1 MKVIDFRTLPGP
13 NVYSHEPML
22 VMRLDLEELTEKES
36 YEIPGFI
43 DRLLDLLPGLRNHH
57 CSKGRPGGF
66 VERLREGT
74 YFGHTVEHAALELT
88 VLADIATVHGKTRMA
103 VAPNIYSVVIE
114 YKAEQ
119 ATRRLLSTAVELV
132 DALVRGESFPLEERI
147 KEAKALAAE
156 TEMGPSTRSIV
167 EAAARRGIPW
177 MRLNGE
183 SLVQL
188 GYGKNRRL
196 IQAAMTDRTSVV
208 AVEVASDKD
217 LTKSLLER
225 ASIPV
230 PRGVIVRTADEA
242 LAALEEIGPPVV
254 VKPLDGRQGKGVS
267 LNLTTYDEVI
277 SAFQAAIEFSRNIL
291 VEELFEG
298 NNYRVLVVNGK
309 LVAASER
316 VPCHVVGDG
325 KHNVAELIEL
335 ENKNPLRGEGHEKPL
350 TQIKLDPILQ
360 AFMRKEGL
368 SLQDV
373 PEAGARVMLCAGMNL
388 STGGTAKDVTD
399 EVHPSIRRLSE
410 RAARAVGLDIC
421 GIDIVTK
428 DISKPLG
435 GRGEGV
441 IEANA
446 APGLRMHLFP
456 NEGEPRDVGAAIVA
470 GLYPEGSPAR
480 IPIIST
486 TGTNGKTTVTRMIG
500 HALAEAGLKVGMTTT
515 DGIWLD
521 GELIT
526 EGDTT
531 GPISA
536 RTVLSDSSVEVAVL
550 ETARGGIV
558 RRGLGY
564 DWSDISVMTNVRP
577 DHIGQDGIEDVEDLL
592 HIKSLVAERVKEG
605 GTLILNADD
614 ERLVRLTGLERIN
627 RVPKRIIYFS
637 LDAENPVVKNHTAA
651 GHTAYFVRGGSIV
664 EAAGGGETE
673 MVRAADLSV
682 TMQGTAEYQIA
693 NVLAAVAACRA
704 YGLPEDAVMASM
716 KSFSNA
722 THNPGRGNLFRVGG
736 GYVLVDY
743 GHNPDAFDAVA
754 RTAALWNG
762 RRVTAIVGV
771 PGDRNDDLIVE
782 SGRAAA
788 RGFHRV
794 IIKED
799 KDLRGRQKGEVAGLL
814 CRAVNEQAPDL
825 ECRVVADEVEALDS
839 ELQRVQEGEIIV
851 IFHDKIRPIL
861 ATLEKHGA
869 SAVSAIEGLQQSSL
883 AGAAYGHAGDPQR
896 PPSRS

>member
-1 MKVIDFRTLPGP
+1 MKILDFRTLPGP
-13 NVYSHEPML
+13 NVYNHEPML

-36 YEIPGFI
+36 YELAGFI
-43 DRLLDLLPGLRNHH
+43 DRLLDLLPGLRDHH
-57 CSKGRPGGF
+57 CSKGKPGGF
-66 VERLREGT
+66 VERLHEGT

-103 VAPNIYSVVIE
+103 GAPNIYNIAIE
-114 YKAEQ
+114 YRAEQ
-119 ATRRLLSTAVELV
+119 ATRYLLATAVELV
-132 DALVRGESFPLEERI
+132 DALARGESFPLEERI
-147 KEAKALAAE
+147 EEAKAIAAD
-156 TEMGPSTRSIV
+156 TELGPSTRSIV

-177 MRLNGE
+177 TRVNGDN
-183 SLVQL
+183 LVQL
-188 GYGKNRRL
+188 GYGKNRHL

-208 AVEVASDKD
+208 GVEVAGDKD
-217 LTKSLLER
+217 LTKSLMER

-242 LAALEEIGPPVV
+242 VAAMAEIGPPVV

-267 LNLTTYDEVI
+267 LNLTTDDEVI
-277 SAFQAAIEFSRNIL
+277 SAFQAAIEFSRDIL

-309 LVAASER
+309 VVAASER

-325 KHNVAELIEL
+325 EHSVAELIEL

-350 TQIKLDPILQ
+350 TQIKVDPILQ
-360 AFMRKEGL
+360 AFMRKEGIAL
-368 SLQDV
+368 HDV

-388 STGGTAKDVTD
+388 STGGTARDVTG

-410 RAARAVGLDIC
+410 RAARAIGLDIC
-421 GIDIVTK
+421 GVDLVAK
-428 DISKPLG
+428 DISRPLG
-435 GRGEGV
+435 DRGEGV

-456 NEGEPRDVGAAIVA
+456 NEGEPRDVGAAIVE
-470 GLYPEGSPAR
+470 GIYPEGSPAR
-480 IPIIST
+480 IPIISI

-500 HALAEAGLKVGMTTT
+500 HALQEAGLTVGMTTT
-515 DGIWLD
+515 DGIWLG
-521 GELIT
+521 GEPII

-564 DWSDISVMTNVRP
+564 DWSDISIMTNVRP
-577 DHIGQDGIEDVEDLL
+577 DHIGQDGIEDVEDLV

-614 ERLVRLTGLERIN
+614 ERLVRLTGRERIK
-627 RVPKRIIYFS
+627 RVPKKIVYFS
-637 LDAENPVVKNHTAA
+637 TGAESPGVKDHTAA

-664 EAAGGGETE
+664 EAAGRDETE
-673 MVRAADLSV
+673 MVGVVDLPV
-682 TMQGTAEYQIA
+682 TMQGTAGYQIA

-704 YGLPEDAVMASM
+704 YGLPGEGVIASM
-716 KSFSNA
+716 KSFNNA
-722 THNPGRGNLFRVGG
+722 EHNPGRSNLYRVRD

-754 RTAALWNG
+754 RAAALWNG
-762 RRVTAIVGV
+762 RRVTAIAGV
-771 PGDRNDDLIVE
+771 PGDRSDELIEE

-788 RGFHRV
+788 RGFQRL

-799 KDLRGRQKGEVAGLL
+799 KDLRGRHKGEVAGLL
-814 CRAVNEQAPDL
+814 CRAVNEQAPDH
-825 ECRVVADEVEALDS
+825 ECRIVADEVEALDG
-839 ELQRVQEGEIIV
+839 ELQRIQCGDIIV
-851 IFHDKIRPIL
+851 VFYDKIGPVL
-861 ATLEKHGA
+861 AVLEKHGA
-869 SAVSAIEGLQQSSL
+869 SAVPAIEGLQQSSL
-883 AGAAYGHAGDPQR
+883 TGAAHGHAGD
-896 PPSRS
+896 S